1 MYNIL
6 VDAFGGD
13 NAPEQIIIGAISAL
27 QEKDNFKVTFVGKED
42 KIREILS
49 TLSFDKARV
58 SILNAEEVISCE
70 EEPTLAV
77 RRKPDSSICVAMKE
91 LKENENAHAF
101 VSAGSTG
108 AVLVGA
114 TLRLGRI
121 NGVSRPALCPIL
133 PTTIDNKNVLLL
145 DSGANADCK
154 AINLLQFAI
163 MGSVFASSLGVENPK
178 VALLSNGT
186 EDEKGNILNHEVF
199 PLLKECKEINF
210 IGNVEAR
217 DILFGVADVVV
228 SDGFSG
234 NVALKSIE
242 GGSSVILKLLKR
254 DVFKGFKGKL
264 CALLLMKSLK
274 KMKKKVDYNEKGGAI
289 FLGANK
295 LVIKAH
301 GSSKANTIKNTVLQA
316 VSYCDKN
323 IVETIKEKINSIDL
337 GNEK

>member
-13 NAPEQIIIGAISAL
+13 NAPSEIILGAVSAL
-27 QEKDNFKVTFVGKED
+27 QEKENFKVTLVGKED
-42 KIREILS
+42 KIKEVLS
-49 TLSFDKARV
+49 TLTFDKERV
-58 SILNAEEVISCE
+58 DILNAEDVISCE

-77 RRKPDSSICVAMKE
+77 RRKPFSSICVAMKE

-133 PTTIDNKNVLLL
+133 PTIIDGKSVLLL

-163 MGSVFASSLGVENPK
+163 MGSVFSKSLGVENPK

-217 DILFGVADVVV
+217 DILSGKYDVIV

-234 NVALKSIE
+234 NIALKSIE
-242 GGSSVILKLLKR
+242 GGTSTILKLLKK
-254 DVFKGFKGKL
+254 DVFNGFLGKL
-264 CALLLMKSLK
+264 CALILMKSLK
-274 KMKKKVDYNEKGGAI
+274 KMKRKMDYNEKGGAI
-289 FLGANK
+289 FLGASK

-301 GSSKANTIKNTVLQA
+301 GSAKAKTIKSTVLQA
-316 VSYCDKN
+316 AHYCDKN
-323 IVETIKEKINSIDL
+323 IINTIKEKIDGLEL
-337 GNEK
+337 GKE

>member
-13 NAPEQIIIGAISAL
+13 NSPSQIILGAISAL
-27 QEKDNFKVTFVGKED
+27 KERDNFKITLVGKKGE
-42 KIREILS
+42 IENILS
-49 TLSFDKARV
+49 TLSFDNSRV
-58 SILNAEEVISCE
+58 DILDAEDVISCE

-77 RRKPDSSICVAMKE
+77 RRKPNSSICVAMKA
-91 LKENENAHAF
+91 LKEDDGLDAF
-101 VSAGSTG
+101 ISAGSTG

-133 PTTIDNKNVLLL
+133 PTLKEGKNVLLL

-163 MGSVFASSLGVENPK
+163 MGSIFSKALGVENPK

-199 PLLKECKEINF
+199 ALLKENKDINF
-210 IGNVEAR
+210 VGNVEAR
-217 DILFGVADVVV
+217 DIVSGEVDVIV

-234 NVALKSIE
+234 NVALKSLE
-242 GGSSVILKLLKR
+242 GGTSIILKLLKR
-254 DVFKGFKGKL
+254 DVFVGFFGKL
-264 CALLLMKSLK
+264 CALLLK
-274 KMKKKVDYNEKGGAI
+274 KRLYKVKDRIDYNNMGGAI
-289 FLGANK
+289 FLGTNK
-295 LVIKAH
+295 LVLKAH
-301 GSSKANTIKNTVLQA
+301 GSSKAPTIKNTVLQA
-316 VSYCDKN
+316 VDYCDKK
-323 IVETIKEKINSIDL
+323 IVESIREKIASVDL
-337 GNEK
+337 GNE